1 MSNSAEITRT
11 IAYRCVVD
19 LTHPIHPGIPLWP
32 GDPPVR
38 FRPTAN
44 IGSHGYFLRR
54 FCMGEHSGTHLSSPA
69 AFYPDA
75 AGPADLPAAALIIPA
90 VVIDISRSAAAN
102 PDYALTP
109 DDIAGWERQYGPV
122 PADSIALLFTGW
134 QQYWSIPERFINAD
148 ANGIMRT
155 PGFGQD
161 AARILLA
168 QRAAAGLGSDAPGID
183 PGADVE
189 LAVSRMALAK
199 PRPVLECLNNLHL
212 LPPTGAT
219 VIVGRLPLAGGSGSP
234 ASVLALIP

>member
-11 IAYRCVVD
+11 IAYRNVVD

-38 FRPTAN
+38 FRATAD
-44 IGSHGYFLRR
+44 IGSHGYFLRQ
-54 FCMGEHSGTHLSSPA
+54 FCMGEHSGTHLSSSA

-122 PADSIALLFTGW
+122 PADSMALLFTGW

-148 ANGIMRT
+148 ANGIMHT
-155 PGFGQD
+155 PGFGHD

-168 QRAAAGLGSDAPGID
+168 QRGAAGLGSDAPGID
-183 PGADVE
+183 PGATRNWPS
-189 LAVSRMALAK
+189 AGCPWSNPARFWNASTTCACC
-199 PRPVLECLNNLHL
+199 RPPEPPSLWGGCLWS
-212 LPPTGAT
+212 AAAA
-219 VIVGRLPLAGGSGSP
+219 RRRQYWR
-234 ASVLALIP
+234 